1 MKGERKRK
9 KEKKR
14 TKSPTHAPFG
24 ILCSVP
30 YCRVSSSPAAFNLPF
45 YEGMNVITTSP
56 NSNVLDVAVLPY
68 LFFSGPFTIFS
79 FNKGHVSL
87 FIVLKLTMGF

>member
-14 TKSPTHAPFG
+14 TKSPTHVPFG

-30 YCRVSSSPAAFNLPF
+30 YCGVSSSPAAFNLPF

-68 LFFSGPFTIFS
+68 LFFFLVLLPY
-79 FNKGHVSL
+79 SL
-87 FIVLKLTMGF
+87 LIKDTLLCSLS

>member
-30 YCRVSSSPAAFNLPF
+30 YCGVSSSPAAFNLPF

-68 LFFSGPFTIFS
+68 LFFFLVLLPY
-79 FNKGHVSL
+79 SL
-87 FIVLKLTMGF
+87 LIKDMFLCSLS